1 MSLIRMI
8 SNELPVTRL
17 GWESTKNLILRNE
30 TGIKDLIPED
40 KVTIP
45 MQNATKIIDITFK
58 NSNNKLI
65 ITTNVDYSKLEIDP
79 NNFTDANKQKIINFI
94 QEKFS

>member
-1 MSLIRMI
+1 MSLMRMI

-30 TGIKDLIPED
+30 TSIKDLIPEN
-40 KVTIP
+40 KITIP
-45 MQNATKIIDITFK
+45 MQNATKIIDVTFK
-58 NSNNKLI
+58 NSDNKLI
-65 ITTNVDYSKLEIDP
+65 ITNDVDSSELEINP
-79 NNFTDANKQKIINFI
+79 NDLTNTNKQKIINFI